1 MGRFAEEQLLAPSRS
16 LPAIVFS
23 RDVWSE
29 VYLADPVTTADS
41 VVGLARVYML
51 RDKWAAFALTNE
63 LGRNLSCFGGAVRI
77 YWPGLTRTDDPYGHT
92 LFLPDRVRAL
102 SAEGR
107 PLPEVILRRL
117 APISAVRF
125 MQGPVTRKVRAA
137 LEVEET
143 NRREQVRR
151 GLLDRADLE
160 GQLLDAWDERDRA
173 RRELEEREGSILEL
187 ELRVADLEEENRD
200 LKASFAQVQQHAG
213 ERAQQALS
221 GVKEVDADARS
232 VREALDGAGQDFR
245 DHLEVWRSAEE
256 SADKSSFARPSQ
268 VYQALLAIK
277 EVAEAYFKSKAASQS
292 MGSWEKA
299 FSERTFKYAA
309 TESQNTMNMYGD
321 ERVFVHKGRKL
332 QMLRHLTLGG
342 GDRQN
347 CLQIYFEVD
356 EPRQRFVIGYCGMHL
371 RYYGMTT

>member
-1 MGRFAEEQLLAPSRS
+1 MSRGVGGRANRGVDHCSPGIDSFSDRALAVPGRPPRLVRKLAEEFPCKEHGHLLTVSPQPLGVADVGRFAEEQLLAPSRS

-143 NRREQVRR
+143 NRWEQVRR

-173 RRELEEREGSILEL
+173 RRELEEREGSIPSS
-187 ELRVADLEEENRD
+187 N
-200 LKASFAQVQQHAG
+200 
-213 ERAQQALS
+213 S
-221 GVKEVDADARS
+221 GSRT
-232 VREALDGAGQDFR
+232 
-245 DHLEVWRSAEE
+245 WR
-256 SADKSSFARPSQ
+256 R
-268 VYQALLAIK
+268 
-277 EVAEAYFKSKAASQS
+277 
-292 MGSWEKA
+292 
-299 FSERTFKYAA
+299 R
-309 TESQNTMNMYGD
+309 
-321 ERVFVHKGRKL
+321 
-332 QMLRHLTLGG
+332 
-342 GDRQN
+342 
-347 CLQIYFEVD
+347 
-356 EPRQRFVIGYCGMHL
+356 IG
-371 RYYGMTT
+371 T